1 MAINNIP
8 LDGTVLEKIEIRQS
22 TTLSDAAIEDCRTG
36 EFLVLDRYFRD
47 SYRTNI
53 HEQVLVYGVHRRLTA
68 EEFYGLLGQTI
79 PAACTV
85 AEIEDHLV
93 SAFDH
98 GVANML
104 DLESAMFAYRNK
116 DRKLALQHST

>member
-1 MAINNIP
+1 MAINHVP
-8 LDGTVLEKIEIRQS
+8 LDGTVLEKIEIRPS
-22 TTLSDAAIEDCRTG
+22 TSLSDAAIEDCRTG

-47 SYRTNI
+47 SYRTNN
-53 HEQVLVYGVHRRLTA
+53 ELVLVYGVHRRLTA
-68 EEFYGLLGQTI
+68 EEFYGLLGQDI

-93 SAFDH
+93 SAFDR

-116 DRKLALQHST
+116 DRKLAQQHST